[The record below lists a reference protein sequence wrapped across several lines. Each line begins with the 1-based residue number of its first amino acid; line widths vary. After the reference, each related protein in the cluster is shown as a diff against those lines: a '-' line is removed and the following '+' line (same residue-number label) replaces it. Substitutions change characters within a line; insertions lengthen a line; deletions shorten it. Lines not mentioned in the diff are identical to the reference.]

1 MPATYERDDA
11 RRLITVGVTDSYDR
25 RDILQV
31 IERQA
36 AEDTWGYALL
46 YDLRA
51 TSHDPT
57 EEDLQYF
64 MHAVQAVNGEGPRG
78 PVAAFVSPR
87 SSIFQIG
94 QAYVQMVKPLVE
106 VELLFTEAQLA
117 DWLQR
122 STRDARR
129 VNHGQP

>member
-1 MPATYERDDA
+1 MPVTHERDDA
-11 RRLITVGVTDSYDR
+11 RRLITVGVTEPYDR
-25 RDILQV
+25 GDILQV

-36 AEDTWGYALL
+36 ADDTWAYALL

-57 EEDLQYF
+57 QEDLQQF
-64 MHAVQAVNGEGPRG
+64 MHHVQAVGGDRQRG

-94 QAYVQMVKPLVE
+94 QAYVQMVKPFVE
-106 VELLFTEAQLA
+106 VELLFTEAQVA

-122 STRDARR
+122 NTRDARS
-129 VNHGQP
+129 VTHGHR

>member
-1 MPATYERDDA
+1 MPVTHERDDA
-11 RRLITVGVTDSYDR
+11 RRLLTVGVTEPYDR

-31 IERQA
+31 IERQSA
-36 AEDTWGYALL
+36 DDTWGYALL

-57 EEDLQYF
+57 KEDLQHF
-64 MHAVQAVNGEGPRG
+64 VHQVQAVGGDRPRG

-87 SSIFQIG
+87 PSIFEIG
-94 QAYVQMVKPLVE
+94 QAYVQMVKPFVE
-106 VELLFTEAQLA
+106 VELLFTEAQVA

-129 VNHGQP
+129 VGASQR